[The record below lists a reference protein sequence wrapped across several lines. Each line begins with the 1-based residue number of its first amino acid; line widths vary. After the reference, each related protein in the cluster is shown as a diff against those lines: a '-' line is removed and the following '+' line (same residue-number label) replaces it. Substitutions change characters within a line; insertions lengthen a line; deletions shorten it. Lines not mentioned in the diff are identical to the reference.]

1 MTATRRP
8 LDRDLVATLAL
19 CAYSVAVAAGFARVF
34 RGWEFLSDLVVLAVA
49 GHAISFVLRRARVSA
64 FVAVPAMTV
73 LLVCIVCWQAYPDTL
88 RWFLPTSETWDL
100 FRTETDLVRELF
112 PTAVAPVPDN
122 AGWAVLA
129 ALAMVVVI
137 ILADTFA
144 FRAEARAEALVPG
157 GVLFVFVAAVGSNR
171 LRVTLTVLLIA
182 TGILAVIALRH
193 LYETGRRV
201 EVVATARSH
210 GRLVPAAVGTAA
222 AVAVMAGFIGPRIP
236 GANADPWFDTRGRAG
251 GVTEVPSPLVDL
263 RDRLVNQRATEMFRV
278 TATERSYWR
287 ITTLA
292 HFDGNTFS
300 IPDRPL
306 ERVEGEFGASRPGAA
321 EIRQDITIQG
331 LGGQMVPA
339 AAEPTAAEPTQ
350 GDRDDLR
357 WNADIATLLKVG
369 DELEN
374 GDTFTIVS
382 ASPRVAALQLRL
394 SESDSPP
401 DRIYLEL
408 PSDFPESIRQQA
420 LEVTAGTQGSFDAAL
435 ALQNWFR
442 SGFEYS
448 TDLQDGADLSAMEAF
463 VRDRVGFCVQ
473 FAATFA
479 AMGRSLDIPTRV
491 AVGYTYGTQLPD
503 GSYSVLGK
511 NYHAWPEVW
520 FDDVGWVM
528 FEPTP
533 GRGAPGTEQYTGVAP
548 EQDGTPVAPDDG
560 EAGAPTT
567 TTPATP
573 GSTPNAPT
581 AQDELPDFSG
591 EFPGIAQDA
600 VDRSEPRDWRPFI
613 AVAVIVLLLVLPAIV
628 RRVKRRL
635 ERLNPPEQRVVD
647 AWARAT
653 RAARS
658 VGVPGRASM
667 TPHEWARA
675 TAGAIPVAA
684 RPMTELATTV
694 EAVAFAPP
702 GRIDVGSTGPY
713 GTSIARE
720 CSAWSHQIEE
730 IAQDTYS
737 TRERVVRYFTVFD

>member
-1 MTATRRP
+1 MSASRRP

-19 CAYSVAVAAGFARVF
+19 GAYSLAVAAGFARVF
-34 RGWEFLSDLVVLAVA
+34 RGWDFLPDLVVLLVV
-49 GHAISFVLRRARVSA
+49 GHTISFVLRRARVSA
-64 FVAVPAMTV
+64 FIAVPAMAV
-73 LLVCIVCWQAYPDTL
+73 VLVCVVCWQAYPDTL
-88 RWFLPTSETWDL
+88 RWFLPTSETWNL

-201 EVVATARSH
+201 EVVATARTH

-222 AVAVMAGFIGPRIP
+222 AVAVLAGFIGPRIP
-236 GANADPWFDTRGRAG
+236 GANADPWFDTRGRSG

-278 TATERSYWR
+278 TASERSYWR
-287 ITTLA
+287 IATLA
-292 HFDGNTFS
+292 QFDGNTFTF
-300 IPDRPL
+300 PDRPL
-306 ERVEGEFGASRPGAA
+306 ERVDGAFGSGRPGAA
-321 EIRQDITIQG
+321 EITQSITIQG

-339 AAEPTAAEPTQ
+339 AAEPTQASPV
-350 GDRDDLR
+350 DDLR
-357 WNADIATLLKVG
+357 WNSDISTLFTVG

-382 ASPRVAALQLRL
+382 ASPRVSSLQLRV

-401 DRIYLEL
+401 DRIYLDL
-408 PSDFPESIRQQA
+408 PSDFPDAIRQQA
-420 LEVTAGTQGSFDAAL
+420 LEVTAGAQGSYDAAL

-442 SGFEYS
+442 DDDEFDYS
-448 TDLQDGADLSAMEAF
+448 TDLQDGVDISAMEAF
-463 VRDRVGFCVQ
+463 LRDRVGFCTQ
-473 FAATFA
+473 FAGTFA
-479 AMGRSLDIPTRV
+479 AMARSLDIPARV

-533 GRGAPGTEQYTGVAP
+533 GRGAPGTAQYTGVDP
-548 EQDGTPVAPDDG
+548 QQDGTPVTPDEG
-560 EAGAPTT
+560 EGGAPTT
-567 TTPATP
+567 TAPATA
-573 GSTPNAPT
+573 GSLPDAPT

-600 VDRSEPRDWRPFI
+600 VDQSTPRDWRPLI
-613 AVAVIVLLLVLPAIV
+613 AAAVIVLLLVLPAIV

-702 GRIDVGSTGPY
+702 GRIDVGSIGPY

-720 CSAWSHQIEE
+720 CSAWSRQIEE

-737 TRERVVRYFTVFD
+737 ARERVVRYFTVFD